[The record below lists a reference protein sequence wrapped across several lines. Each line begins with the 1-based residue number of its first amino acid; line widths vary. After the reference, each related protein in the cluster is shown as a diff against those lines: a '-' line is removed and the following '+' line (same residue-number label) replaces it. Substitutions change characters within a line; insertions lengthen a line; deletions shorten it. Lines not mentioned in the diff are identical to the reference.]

1 MRSIERVLKLM
12 MALSLA
18 LAVLAWFKREALP
31 APTELSA
38 ELQRDPVQEQV
49 RSDARQA
56 LVGGVQYTIKPLYRY
71 EMWGLVVSRHDA
83 KSFWDIAH
91 KEWND
96 HLNVADLCVVY
107 GANVKSGV
115 YTALDYWSDQWTC
128 WVRANSGETMSLFS
142 GEALSNNHLLTDSK
156 SMAKK
161 LRNVRIGD
169 QIRLSGYLAEYS
181 HNHGRPFHRG
191 TSTTRTDTGNG
202 ACETIYVEDL
212 QVLRAGGG
220 PWRALWWV
228 ALGTLLASVIG
239 WFMVPYRAT
248 D

>member
-1 MRSIERVLKLM
+1 MRSIERLLKLIM
-12 MALSLA
+12 VLSLA
-18 LAVLAWFKREALP
+18 VAVLAWFKREALP
-31 APTELSA
+31 APAQLSTEL
-38 ELQRDPVQEQV
+38 LRDPVQEQV
-49 RSDARQA
+49 RATPKQTT
-56 LVGGVQYTIKPLYRY
+56 VGGVQYTIKPLYRY
-71 EMWGLVVSRHDA
+71 ELWGLVVSRHDA

-107 GANVKSGV
+107 GANVKSAV
-115 YTALDYWSDQWTC
+115 YSDLDYWSDQWTC
-128 WVRANSGETMSLFS
+128 WVRGNSAEVMGRFS

-161 LRNVRIGD
+161 LRNLRIGD
-169 QIRLSGYLAEYS
+169 QIKLSGYLAEYS
-181 HNHGRPFHRG
+181 HNHGRPFFRG

-212 QVLRAGGG
+212 ELLRAGGG
-220 PWRALWWV
+220 PWRVLWWV
-228 ALGTLLASVIG
+228 ALLALAASVVT
-239 WFMVPYRAT
+239 WFMLPYRAT